1 MREFFAKHRV
11 ISIVIGL
18 FIAVGLM
25 AGSIGIRNNRN
36 TPTFVQQISNTV
48 VGWFGGIVNYPM
60 NSANGT
66 VSSLGQ
72 ILNAYSENKTL
83 KKKVNALEQTQT
95 TNETLKKENKQ
106 LKAELELNNS
116 LTDYTTITAA
126 VTNRTPSA
134 WENQL
139 IVNKGSSSGVKKNM
153 AVLSGSGL
161 IGRIVEVNPTNSKV
175 ELISSSSE
183 STNQFS
189 VAVDNEDGDTVNG
202 LISGYDTKTS
212 QLVMSEVSSSAAV
225 KKGAKV
231 TTNGLG
237 GVTPKGLYVGKVVKT
252 TKGSGGEIDRIYVE
266 PATNLNDVN
275 YVTIA
280 ELNED

>member
-1 MREFFAKHRV
+1 MRDFFAKHRV

-36 TPTFVQQISNTV
+36 TPTFVQQIGNTV

>member
-1 MREFFAKHRV
+1 MRDFFAKHRV

-36 TPTFVQQISNTV
+36 TPTIVQQIGNTV

-83 KKKVNALEQTQT
+83 KKKVSALEQTQT

-139 IVNKGSSSGVKKNM
+139 IINKGSSSGVKKNM
-153 AVLSGSGL
+153 AVLSESGL

>member
-1 MREFFAKHRV
+1 MRDFFAKHRV

-36 TPTFVQQISNTV
+36 TPTIVQQIGNTV

-83 KKKVNALEQTQT
+83 KKKVSALEQTQT

-139 IVNKGSSSGVKKNM
+139 IINKGSSSGVKKNM

-202 LISGYDTKTS
+202 LISSYDTKTS

>member
-1 MREFFAKHRV
+1 MRDFFAKHRV

-36 TPTFVQQISNTV
+36 TPTIVQQIGNTV

-83 KKKVNALEQTQT
+83 KKKVSALEQTQT

-139 IVNKGSSSGVKKNM
+139 IINKGSSSGVKKNM

>member
-1 MREFFAKHRV
+1 MRDFFAKHRV

-36 TPTFVQQISNTV
+36 TPTIVQQIGNTV
-48 VGWFGGIVNYPM
+48 VGWFGGVVNYPM

-83 KKKVNALEQTQT
+83 KKKVSALEQTQT

-139 IVNKGSSSGVKKNM
+139 IINKGSSSGVKKNM

-161 IGRIVEVNPTNSKV
+161 IGRIVEVNLTNSKV

>member
-1 MREFFAKHRV
+1 MRDFFAKHRV

-36 TPTFVQQISNTV
+36 TPTIVQQIGNTV

-83 KKKVNALEQTQT
+83 KKKVSALEQTQT

-139 IVNKGSSSGVKKNM
+139 IINKGSSSGVKKNM
-153 AVLSGSGL
+153 AVLSG
-161 IGRIVEVNPTNSKV
+161 NPTNSKV

>member
-36 TPTFVQQISNTV
+36 TPTFVQQIGNTV

-116 LTDYTTITAA
+116 LTDYTTKLK
-126 VTNRTPSA
+126 P
-134 WENQL
+134 
-139 IVNKGSSSGVKKNM
+139 
-153 AVLSGSGL
+153 
-161 IGRIVEVNPTNSKV
+161 
-175 ELISSSSE
+175 
-183 STNQFS
+183 
-189 VAVDNEDGDTVNG
+189 
-202 LISGYDTKTS
+202 
-212 QLVMSEVSSSAAV
+212 
-225 KKGAKV
+225 
-231 TTNGLG
+231 
-237 GVTPKGLYVGKVVKT
+237 
-252 TKGSGGEIDRIYVE
+252 
-266 PATNLNDVN
+266 
-275 YVTIA
+275 
-280 ELNED
+280 

>member
-1 MREFFAKHRV
+1 
-11 ISIVIGL
+11 
-18 FIAVGLM
+18 
-25 AGSIGIRNNRN
+25 
-36 TPTFVQQISNTV
+36 
-48 VGWFGGIVNYPM
+48 M

-83 KKKVNALEQTQT
+83 KKKVSALEQTQT

-139 IVNKGSSSGVKKNM
+139 IINKGSSSGVKKNM

>member
-1 MREFFAKHRV
+1 MRDFFAKHRV

-36 TPTFVQQISNTV
+36 TPTIIQQIGNTV

-83 KKKVNALEQTQT
+83 KKKVSALEQTQT

-139 IVNKGSSSGVKKNM
+139 IINKGSSSGVKKNM

>member
-1 MREFFAKHRV
+1 MRDFFAKHRV

-36 TPTFVQQISNTV
+36 TPTIVQQIGNTV

-83 KKKVNALEQTQT
+83 KKKVSALEQTQT

-134 WENQL
+134 WKNQL
-139 IVNKGSSSGVKKNM
+139 IINKGSSSGVKKNM
-153 AVLSGSGL
+153 AVLSESGL

>member
-1 MREFFAKHRV
+1 MRDFFAKHRV

-36 TPTFVQQISNTV
+36 TPTIVQQIGNTV

-83 KKKVNALEQTQT
+83 KKKVSALEQTQT

-106 LKAELELNNS
+106 LKAELGLNNS

-139 IVNKGSSSGVKKNM
+139 IINKGSSSGVKKNM

>member
-36 TPTFVQQISNTV
+36 TPTFVQQIGNTV

-175 ELISSSSE
+175 ELISISSE

-212 QLVMSEVSSSAAV
+212 KLVMSEVSSSAAV

>member
-1 MREFFAKHRV
+1 MRDFFAKHRV

-36 TPTFVQQISNTV
+36 TPTIVQQIGNTV

-72 ILNAYSENKTL
+72 ILNAYSGNKTL
-83 KKKVNALEQTQT
+83 KKKVSALEQTQT

-139 IVNKGSSSGVKKNM
+139 IINKGSSSGVKKNM

>member
-1 MREFFAKHRV
+1 MRDFFAKHRV

-36 TPTFVQQISNTV
+36 TPTIVQQIGNTV

-83 KKKVNALEQTQT
+83 KKKVSALEQTQT

-134 WENQL
+134 WKNQL
-139 IVNKGSSSGVKKNM
+139 IINKGSSSGVKKNM

-266 PATNLNDVN
+266 PATNLNDVK

>member
-1 MREFFAKHRV
+1 MRDFFAKHRV

-36 TPTFVQQISNTV
+36 TPTIVQQIGNTV

-83 KKKVNALEQTQT
+83 KKKVSALEQTQT

-139 IVNKGSSSGVKKNM
+139 IINKGSSSGVKKNM

-202 LISGYDTKTS
+202 LISGYDIKTS

>member
-36 TPTFVQQISNTV
+36 TPTFVQQIGNTV

>member
-36 TPTFVQQISNTV
+36 TPTFVQQIGNTV

-153 AVLSGSGL
+153 SVLSGSGL

-225 KKGAKV
+225 KKGGKV

-252 TKGSGGEIDRIYVE
+252 TKGSGGEIDRIYIE

>member
-1 MREFFAKHRV
+1 MRDFFAKHRV

-36 TPTFVQQISNTV
+36 TPTIVQQIGNTV

-83 KKKVNALEQTQT
+83 KKKVSALEQTQT

-139 IVNKGSSSGVKKNM
+139 IINKGSSSGVKKTM

-225 KKGAKV
+225 KKGVKV

>member
-1 MREFFAKHRV
+1 MREFCAKHRV

-36 TPTFVQQISNTV
+36 TPTFVQQIGNTV

-175 ELISSSSE
+175 ELISISSE

>member
-36 TPTFVQQISNTV
+36 TPTFVQQIGNTV

-139 IVNKGSSSGVKKNM
+139 IVNKGSSSCVKKNM

>member
-1 MREFFAKHRV
+1 MRDFFAKHRV

-36 TPTFVQQISNTV
+36 TPTIVQQIGNTV

-83 KKKVNALEQTQT
+83 KKKVSALEQTQT

-134 WENQL
+134 WKNQL
-139 IVNKGSSSGVKKNM
+139 IINKGSSSGVKKNM